1 MVTPTGT
8 LLGTKHQV
16 IRLNVALPAAFQ
28 NGGCVGDENGKR
40 TARSP
45 SVHNHSTI
53 CPSPDEERINALL
66 TQFSLISASHE
77 DGWYIL
83 HSQMHI

>member
-1 MVTPTGT
+1 MLMLTPTGT
-8 LLGTKHQV
+8 LLGEEHQV
-16 IRLNVALPAAFQ
+16 IRSNVALPAAFR

-53 CPSPDEERINALL
+53 CPSPDEERVNA
-66 TQFSLISASHE
+66 SL
-77 DGWYIL
+77 
-83 HSQMHI
+83 MHY